1 METIEKIDVQ
11 QAIRERDFGKL
22 HEVLGRWEPSAV
34 AAEIRDLPVED
45 QAVVFRV
52 VPRQCAAGVFE
63 FLDVAAQERLLKA
76 LAQEQVAAIL
86 NGMAADDR
94 TALLEE

>member
-1 METIEKIDVQ
+1 MEKVETIDVQ

-34 AAEIRDLPVED
+34 AAEIRNLPVAE

-52 VPRQCAAGVFE
+52 VPRQCAADVFE
-63 FLDVAAQERLLKA
+63 FLDF
-76 LAQEQVAAIL
+76 
-86 NGMAADDR
+86 
-94 TALLEE
+94 